1 MSNGMMDIKDV
12 ANYLKIKEQTVYRL
26 AQSGKI
32 PALKIGG
39 QWKVKKEHLDRM
51 FDEILNEKLK
61 ELKKWQLRVDKY
73 MEQKIFEV
81 EFWLMNGTN
90 FQ

>member
-1 MSNGMMDIKDV
+1 MSNGMMDIKEV

-26 AQSGKI
+26 AQNGKI

-61 ELKKWQLRVDKY
+61 ELKK
-73 MEQKIFEV
+73 
-81 EFWLMNGTN
+81 
-90 FQ
+90 

>member
-12 ANYLKIKEQTVYRL
+12 AGYLKIKEQTVYRL
-26 AQSGKI
+26 AQNGKI

-51 FDEILNEKLK
+51 FDEILSEKLR
-61 ELKKWQLRVDKY
+61 EMKK
-73 MEQKIFEV
+73 
-81 EFWLMNGTN
+81 
-90 FQ
+90 

>member
-26 AQSGKI
+26 AQNGKI

-61 ELKKWQLRVDKY
+61 ELKK
-73 MEQKIFEV
+73 
-81 EFWLMNGTN
+81 
-90 FQ
+90 